1 MQWERLLN
9 YNRLNETEREFDD
22 ARNPFSIDFD
32 RIIFSDSFRRL
43 DRKTQVHPM
52 RSNDNVHSRL
62 PHSLEVSC
70 VGRSLGALV
79 GAKIENLPSHMTP
92 DRIGQIVQ
100 AACLAHDIGNPPFG
114 HMGETIIGSWFEAH
128 GAKYFAKFEVK
139 EQTTDFTNFEGN
151 AQAFRIMT
159 RLAMYRDNGGLRPT
173 YAVIAAMMKYPWIQ
187 QNGVKKFCCF
197 TSEHSILDDI
207 AAKIGLNGTYG
218 VYSRHPLAYLSE
230 AADDICYSI
239 IDLEDAYEMGIL
251 RFDEVKEILNGICQV
266 ADEKLTGKTHRE
278 AMAYLRAIAI
288 NKCVGAVVDEFFS
301 NYSMIMDAEPLYK
314 LNLLENSAY
323 KEPIANAKLI
333 GNEVIY
339 QNRRKLM
346 LEVGAYNVLGIL
358 LETFCDAAFE
368 FVTSDKCGS
377 KSDHIIKIM
386 GEHAPKKDDSVFEA
400 LHRVTDYIS
409 GMTDNYATEKA
420 RQITGI

>member
-1 MQWERLLN
+1 MQWEKLLN
-9 YNRLNETEREFDD
+9 YNRLNERERDFDD

-70 VGRSLGALV
+70 VGRSLGTLV
-79 GAKIENLPSHMTP
+79 GAEIKDLPSHMTP
-92 DRIGQIVQ
+92 DRVGQIVQ

-114 HMGETIIGSWFEAH
+114 HMGETIIGSWFEEH
-128 GAKYFAKFEVK
+128 GSRYFDSLAPEL
-139 EQTTDFTNFEGN
+139 QTDFIRFEGN

-173 YAVIAAMMKYPWIQ
+173 YAVIAAMMKYPWIYQ
-187 QNGVKKFCCF
+187 ENIKKFCCF
-197 TSEHSILDDI
+197 SSEREILEDI
-207 AAKIGLNGTYG
+207 AAKAGLDGADGIYE
-218 VYSRHPLAYLSE
+218 RHPLAFLSE

-251 RFDEVKEILNGICQV
+251 RFTEVKEILNAICELPEQ
-266 ADEKLTGKTHRE
+266 KLEGKSPKE
-278 AMAYLRAIAI
+278 SMEYMRAIAI
-288 NKCVGAVVDEFFS
+288 NKCVGAVVNEFFA
-301 NYSMIMDAEPLYK
+301 NYEAIMDGSLYYK
-314 LNLLENSAY
+314 HNLLENSAY
-323 KEPIANAKLI
+323 KEPIAQAKKT
-333 GNEVIY
+333 GNDVIY

-346 LEVGAYNVLGIL
+346 LEVGAYSVMGIL

-368 FVTSDKCGS
+368 YVTTEKHGS
-377 KSDHIIKIM
+377 KADHIIKIM
-386 GEHAPKKDDSVFEA
+386 GDFAPAKNDGVFSA

-420 RQITGI
+420 RQIAGI